1 MSKTKLLKTYFK
13 NLLNESLIKLI
24 LTEAESVFFCLP
36 LASPVRTD
44 DTGGTGRGE
53 GEFVVAGETPK
64 N

>member
-1 MSKTKLLKTYFK
+1 MKLT
-13 NLLNESLIKLI
+13 